1 MMRNLTVP
9 YWLIAAL
16 IAFFFVNLGGFLL
29 FDHDEGAFSEA
40 TRGMFERG
48 DFLTTYL
55 NDRIRFDK
63 PILIYWLQAA
73 SMGVFGTEVWAF
85 RLPSALAGLGWA
97 LAIFYF
103 CRRYLDQ
110 HSAVAAALIAAG
122 ALGINMIAHVAT
134 ADAVLN
140 VILASTLLT
149 IYRYST
155 HPSNALLYLIYTLMA
170 LGVLTKGPVAVAIP
184 LLVAAIFFLWSGMKD
199 AFLKAILFFPGWI
212 IFLLIAAPWYI
223 IAYQIHGQEFID
235 GFILK
240 HNVNRFNNAMEG
252 HDGGPLFYIVLL
264 PFILAP
270 FGALLLR
277 IVPSLASIRH
287 KQAHQPDLLNRFLW
301 IWFLVVL
308 VLFSVASTKL
318 PHYILYGVT
327 PLVVLMARY
336 REWLKSRLF
345 TLLFPSLF
353 FAVMVAFP
361 LLIPTLIAS
370 LTNPIEIAAAE
381 RAAEYINQDF
391 ARIAAVAWAIA
402 VALMLWKRISPWFAL
417 VLVSAVQTLFVWY
430 VFVPA
435 ISEAQQRPVWEAAQF
450 AKQLDEP
457 IYTQSIDM
465 PSFNVYLGH
474 WTERRQ
480 VNVGEVG
487 YGREDRI
494 SKIPHYD
501 VLFQS
506 GPIVIIRRLAE
517 PSGRSDTT
525 GSADVPATSEAAP
538 ISDGTT
544 KNSDTAGQQHDG

>member
-1 MMRNLTVP
+1 MRTPSVP

-16 IAFFFVNLGGFLL
+16 AAFFFMNLGGYLL

-48 DFLTTYL
+48 DFITTYL
-55 NDRIRFDK
+55 NDRVRFDK

-73 SMGVFGTEVWAF
+73 SIAVFGNEVWAF
-85 RLPSALAGLGWA
+85 RLPSALAGIGWS
-97 LAIFYF
+97 LAIFF
-103 CRRYLDQ
+103 FTRRHNDQ
-110 HSAVAAALIAAG
+110 PTAIAAALIAAA

-140 VILASTLLT
+140 VILASTLLCM
-149 IYRYST
+149 YHYSVT
-155 HPSNALLYLIYTLMA
+155 PSNKLLFVIYALMA

-184 LLVAAIFFLWSGMKD
+184 LMVAAIFFLWSGMKD
-199 AFLKAILFFPGWI
+199 AFIKAIFFIPGWI
-212 IFLLIAAPWYI
+212 VFLLIAAPWYI
-223 IAYQIHGQEFID
+223 LEYMAHGQAFID

-270 FGALLLR
+270 FGALLVR
-277 IVPSLASIRH
+277 VVPSLKTVMGRNTD
-287 KQAHQPDLLNRFLW
+287 QPDLLNRYLW

-308 VLFSVASTKL
+308 VLFSIASTKL

-327 PLVVLMARY
+327 PLVILMARY
-336 REWLKSRLF
+336 RHWLKNRWF
-345 TLLFPSLF
+345 TLIFPALF
-353 FAVMVAFP
+353 FALMVAFP
-361 LLIPTLIAS
+361 LLVPTIIAG

-391 ARIAAVAWAIA
+391 AITAAIA
-402 VALMLWKRISPWFAL
+402 GLLSLALMLWKRISPWFSLIL
-417 VLVSAVQTLFVWY
+417 VGAVQSLFVWF

-450 AKQLDEP
+450 AKELGKP
-457 IYTQSIDM
+457 VVTQSIDM
-465 PSFNVYLGH
+465 PSFNVYLNK
-474 WTERRQ
+474 WTERRPLLP
-480 VNVGEVG
+480 GEVG
-487 YGREDRI
+487 YAREDRI
-494 SKIPHYD
+494 KNTSDID

-506 GPIVIIRRLAE
+506 GPIMIIQRRGAE
-517 PSGRSDTT
+517 ENTSG
-525 GSADVPATSEAAP
+525 AHNA
-538 ISDGTT
+538 
-544 KNSDTAGQQHDG
+544 Q